1 MCDHATLSGK
11 FTLSSGVSTW
21 VSAGELIDGSLVVT
35 GTLAADRIQAN
46 SITASQIA
54 TGAITANMVT
64 TGTGNDR
71 IEITNT
77 AIKVYNGGVLR
88 VKIGDLS

>member
-1 MCDHATLSGK
+1 
-11 FTLSSGVSTW
+11 
-21 VSAGELIDGSLVVT
+21 
-35 GTLAADRIQAN
+35 
-46 SITASQIA
+46 
-54 TGAITANMVT
+54 MVT